1 MRAITL
7 DEAVKVI
14 NETFA
19 EAKRRN
25 AYPLTAVLL
34 DAGGRMKAALK
45 QDGASLLRF
54 EVSYG
59 KAYAA
64 LAMGR
69 ESRQVLQK
77 AKDKPL
83 FMQSFM
89 ELADGPMFLEGGGQL
104 IRDKDGEVI
113 GAIATTGD
121 TNEVDDLCAIAGIRA
136 AGFKTD
142 HDFSEADM
150 RRLNIKRG
158 PPIEDPEKAKARR
171 ATQARL
177 AASRGMPMPRPQ
189 DVLFAVLGVAL
200 VAMLAFDLGV
210 VVLAL
215 VGAFACG
222 SIYVFAGMMPS
233 RDEELLEPG
242 FHVCFSVDR
251 IVVAGLDL
259 ARHVRRPNAPPG
271 RSDDGSSLPA
281 CFP

>member
-1 MRAITL
+1 
-7 DEAVKVI
+7 
-14 NETFA
+14 
-19 EAKRRN
+19 RN

-34 DAGGRMKAALK
+34 DAGGRLKAAMK

-104 IRDKDGEVI
+104 IRDAGGGVT
-113 GAIATTGD
+113 GATAPPGD
-121 TNEVDDLCAIAGIRA
+121 TNEVDALCAIAGTRA

-142 HDFSEADM
+142 QAFPEADM

-158 PPIEDPEKAKARR
+158 PPIEDPEKAKPALKR
-171 ATQARL
+171 A
-177 AASRGMPMPRPQ
+177 
-189 DVLFAVLGVAL
+189 
-200 VAMLAFDLGV
+200 
-210 VVLAL
+210 
-215 VGAFACG
+215 
-222 SIYVFAGMMPS
+222 
-233 RDEELLEPG
+233 
-242 FHVCFSVDR
+242 
-251 IVVAGLDL
+251 
-259 ARHVRRPNAPPG
+259 
-271 RSDDGSSLPA
+271 
-281 CFP
+281 

>member
-7 DEAVKVI
+7 DEAVKII

-83 FMQSFM
+83 FMQSFL

-104 IRDKDGEVI
+104 IRDQDGEVV

-121 TNEVDDLCAIAGIRA
+121 TNEVDDLCAIAGIQQHRGQRISVAAFGLGEGFVDNLDGFVERNRA
-136 AGFKTD
+136 HGTSPWPSGRLCGAG
-142 HDFSEADM
+142 
-150 RRLNIKRG
+150 RG
-158 PPIEDPEKAKARR
+158 NRTP
-171 ATQARL
+171 
-177 AASRGMPMPRPQ
+177 
-189 DVLFAVLGVAL
+189 
-200 VAMLAFDLGV
+200 DLR
-210 VVLAL
+210 
-215 VGAFACG
+215 FTK
-222 SIYVFAGMMPS
+222 P
-233 RDEELLEPG
+233 LLY
-242 FHVCFSVDR
+242 R
-251 IVVAGLDL
+251 
-259 ARHVRRPNAPPG
+259 
-271 RSDDGSSLPA
+271 
-281 CFP
+281 

>member
-7 DEAVKVI
+7 DEAVRVI

-34 DAGGRMKAALK
+34 DAGGRMKCAMK

-54 EVSYG
+54 EVAYG

-69 ESRQVLQK
+69 QSRLVLQK

-83 FMQSFM
+83 FMQSFV

-104 IRDKDGEVI
+104 IRDEQGEVI

-136 AGFKTD
+136 AGFKSD
-142 HDFSEADM
+142 DDFDDAEM
-150 RRLNIKRG
+150 RRLNIKRA
-158 PPIEDPEKAKARR
+158 PPIEDPQAPESNPPARLPRR
-171 ATQARL
+171 A
-177 AASRGMPMPRPQ
+177 
-189 DVLFAVLGVAL
+189 
-200 VAMLAFDLGV
+200 
-210 VVLAL
+210 
-215 VGAFACG
+215 
-222 SIYVFAGMMPS
+222 
-233 RDEELLEPG
+233 
-242 FHVCFSVDR
+242 
-251 IVVAGLDL
+251 
-259 ARHVRRPNAPPG
+259 
-271 RSDDGSSLPA
+271 
-281 CFP
+281 

>member
-7 DEAVKVI
+7 DEAVTII

-34 DAGGRMKAALK
+34 DAGGRMKCAMK

-69 ESRQVLQK
+69 QSRLVLQK
-77 AKDKPL
+77 AKEKPL
-83 FMQSFM
+83 FMQSFL

-104 IRDKDGEVI
+104 IRDNDGEVI

-121 TNEVDDLCAIAGIRA
+121 TGEVDDLCAIAGIRN

-142 HDFSEADM
+142 DDFEDSQM
-150 RRLNIKRG
+150 RRLNIKRA
-158 PPIEDPEKAKARR
+158 PPIKDPQKLESKPPARLPRR
-171 ATQARL
+171 A
-177 AASRGMPMPRPQ
+177 
-189 DVLFAVLGVAL
+189 
-200 VAMLAFDLGV
+200 
-210 VVLAL
+210 
-215 VGAFACG
+215 
-222 SIYVFAGMMPS
+222 
-233 RDEELLEPG
+233 
-242 FHVCFSVDR
+242 
-251 IVVAGLDL
+251 
-259 ARHVRRPNAPPG
+259 
-271 RSDDGSSLPA
+271 
-281 CFP
+281 

>member
-1 MRAITL
+1 MNITL
-7 DEAVKVI
+7 DQA
-14 NETFA
+14 N
-19 EAKRRN
+19 RM
-25 AYPLTAVLL
+25 L
-34 DAGGRMKAALK
+34 DAIIKRGVELNCRPISAIVVEPGCIVKAFQK
-45 QDGASLLRF
+45 EDGASMIRF
-54 EVSYG
+54 EMAIG

-142 HDFSEADM
+142 QDFSEADM

-158 PPIEDPEKAKARR
+158 PPIEDPE
-171 ATQARL
+171 L
-177 AASRGMPMPRPQ
+177 A
-189 DVLFAVLGVAL
+189 VK
-200 VAMLAFDLGV
+200 
-210 VVLAL
+210 
-215 VGAFACG
+215 
-222 SIYVFAGMMPS
+222 
-233 RDEELLEPG
+233 
-242 FHVCFSVDR
+242 
-251 IVVAGLDL
+251 
-259 ARHVRRPNAPPG
+259 
-271 RSDDGSSLPA
+271 PA
-281 CFP
+281 AQLKRV

>member
-1 MRAITL
+1 MRAISL
-7 DEAVKVI
+7 DEAVKII

-83 FMQSFM
+83 FMQSFI

-104 IRDKDGEVI
+104 IRD
-113 GAIATTGD
+113 
-121 TNEVDDLCAIAGIRA
+121 
-136 AGFKTD
+136 
-142 HDFSEADM
+142 ADM

-158 PPIEDPEKAKARR
+158 PPIEDPEMAKAAAAHLKR
-171 ATQARL
+171 A
-177 AASRGMPMPRPQ
+177 
-189 DVLFAVLGVAL
+189 
-200 VAMLAFDLGV
+200 
-210 VVLAL
+210 
-215 VGAFACG
+215 
-222 SIYVFAGMMPS
+222 
-233 RDEELLEPG
+233 
-242 FHVCFSVDR
+242 
-251 IVVAGLDL
+251 
-259 ARHVRRPNAPPG
+259 
-271 RSDDGSSLPA
+271 
-281 CFP
+281 

>member
-1 MRAITL
+1 MRGITL
-7 DEAVKVI
+7 DEAVQII
-14 NETFA
+14 NETFV

-34 DAGGRMKAALK
+34 DAGGRMKAMMK

-83 FMQSFM
+83 FMQSLV

-104 IRDKDGEVI
+104 IRDAEGEVV

-121 TNEVDDLCAIAGIRA
+121 SNEVDDLCAIAGIRA
-136 AGFKTD
+136 AGFKSD
-142 HDFSEADM
+142 YDFGEADI

-158 PPIEDPEKAKARR
+158 QPIDDPEKKEPRPAAVPRR
-171 ATQARL
+171 A
-177 AASRGMPMPRPQ
+177 
-189 DVLFAVLGVAL
+189 
-200 VAMLAFDLGV
+200 
-210 VVLAL
+210 
-215 VGAFACG
+215 
-222 SIYVFAGMMPS
+222 
-233 RDEELLEPG
+233 
-242 FHVCFSVDR
+242 
-251 IVVAGLDL
+251 
-259 ARHVRRPNAPPG
+259 
-271 RSDDGSSLPA
+271 
-281 CFP
+281 